1 MEKKATRRKL
11 TKEEREAR
19 TSENAIVPLVPASHI
34 GIPPANPDVKP
45 EAMATENDF
54 SGAKGLMSL
63 GRPKVVARAST
74 ALAKIE
80 AKRVI
85 KGDRSVYAVCQG
97 QVFDVANGEEPPL
110 LAGMVVYHV
119 PMDRKEIMRA
129 VLWGWDEAAKEIKD
143 IADSASEPISK
154 AAAISGLMQSAQKQC
169 IYASDM
175 DGHTRYAHDMGYR
188 MGLRFELIKYPDI
201 MVFLPTAGIQGGD
214 ERHVDLKTEIEKNQ
228 QPMAF

>member
-1 MEKKATRRKL
+1 MH
-11 TKEEREAR
+11 
-19 TSENAIVPLVPASHI
+19 PLVPPSHV
-34 GIPPANPDVKP
+34 GIPPSNPNVKP
-45 EAMATENDF
+45 EAMDTQADF
-54 SGAKGLMSL
+54 TGAQGLQSL
-63 GRPKVVARAST
+63 GRPRLVASTPST
-74 ALAKIE
+74 ALAKIS

-85 KGDRSVYAVCQG
+85 KGERSVYAVCQG
-97 QVFDVANGEEPPL
+97 QVFDVANGEEPPML
-110 LAGMVVYHV
+110 TGMAVYHV

-143 IADSASEPISK
+143 IADSASTSISK

-175 DGHTRYAHDMGYR
+175 DGHTRYAHDVGYR